1 MAELKTKMNDTDPM
15 EFLLQV
21 ENDKRR
27 EDSIKLLQIMKNLT
41 KEQPKMWGPSIIGF
55 GKMEYKNTSGT
66 HDWMMTG
73 FSPRKQ
79 NLTIYIMDGFIKYE
93 QLLSKLG
100 KHKLGKSCL
109 YINKLE
115 DIDIDILEELISK
128 SIEYI
133 KSKKPIS
140 Y

>member
-79 NLTIYIMDGFIKYE
+79 NLTIYIMDGFTMYE

>member
-1 MAELKTKMNDTDPM
+1 MAELKTKMNDTDPI

-79 NLTIYIMDGFIKYE
+79 NLTIYIMDGFTKYE
-93 QLLSKLG
+93 RLLSKLG

>member
-79 NLTIYIMDGFIKYE
+79 NLTIYIMDGFTKYE

>member
-1 MAELKTKMNDTDPM
+1 
-15 EFLLQV
+15 
-21 ENDKRR
+21 
-27 EDSIKLLQIMKNLT
+27 IMKNLT

-115 DIDIDILEELISK
+115 DIDIDILKELISI

>member
-21 ENDKRR
+21 EKDKRR

-79 NLTIYIMDGFIKYE
+79 NLTIYIMDGFTMYE

-128 SIEYI
+128 SIKYI

>member
-1 MAELKTKMNDTDPM
+1 MAELKTKVNDSNPM
-15 EFLLQV
+15 EYLLQV
-21 ENDKRR
+21 ENKKRR
-27 EDSIKLLQIMKNLT
+27 EDSIELLGIMKTITN
-41 KEQPKMWGPSIIGF
+41 EEPKMWGPSIIGF

-79 NLTIYIMDGFIKYE
+79 NLTIYIMNGFTMYE
-93 QLLSKLG
+93 ELLAKLG

-109 YINKLE
+109 YISRLE
-115 DIDIDILEELISK
+115 DINIDVLKELITN

-133 KSKKPIS
+133 KSKNYS
-140 Y
+140 

>member
-79 NLTIYIMDGFIKYE
+79 NLTIYIMDGFTMYE

-109 YINKLE
+109 YFNKLE